1 MKEFGKLLIEALDLC
16 QQNHA
21 NFEDYVDRELGLNR
35 TAAKSIMKVY
45 AMDVKPDIG
54 FDNMKIVAGI
64 KEEQKRKEVE
74 HSFEEGL
81 SPDMVKAT
89 IKESKGVPEVTLPRL
104 EAQKRRLEKSM
115 QVLQQKLADVEM
127 QIDEFQQEQE

>member
-45 AMDVKPDIG
+45 AMDVNPEIG

-64 KEEQKRKEVE
+64 IEEKQREVAE
-74 HSFEEGL
+74 
-81 SPDMVKAT
+81 
-89 IKESKGVPEVTLPRL
+89 
-104 EAQKRRLEKSM
+104 
-115 QVLQQKLADVEM
+115 
-127 QIDEFQQEQE
+127 